1 MMLNVRIYTMEL
13 LKSTE
18 IGANNGVYKMLFPK
32 GFLKSTV
39 SHESYCLCY
48 T

>member
-1 MMLNVRIYTMEL
+1 MMLSVRINTMEL

-32 GFLKSTV
+32 TSLLVKFLLILKFADK
-39 SHESYCLCY
+39 
-48 T
+48 